1 MISVAFVL
9 CILLFLWS
17 KDITI
22 YPVYFIENNLG
33 CLDLTTSDWIIDT
46 VISSTSLLLQLGFR
60 LYLKYV
66 KKMDES
72 NDLISLK
79 LIVFLICSY
88 LSVVI
93 FPLPTNASS
102 YTIPFFLSFS
112 ISPTI
117 ILFNHSGLNQ
127 FFMEN
132 HPSFQA
138 ATSAVWH
145 LMVQSYFK
153 CKNLLSTS
161 WDFLQENV
169 LNICRSNQVQP
180 YPISE

>member
-1 MISVAFVL
+1 M
-9 CILLFLWS
+9 
-17 KDITI
+17 
-22 YPVYFIENNLG
+22 
-33 CLDLTTSDWIIDT
+33 DLTSFDWIIDT
-46 VISSTSLLLQLGFR
+46 AMSCTSLILQLGFR

-79 LIVFLICSY
+79 LIVFSICSY
-88 LSVVI
+88 LIGVI
-93 FPLPTNASS
+93 FPLPTNAQSV
-102 YTIPFFLSFS
+102 TIPFFLSYS

-138 ATSAVWH
+138 ATFAVWH
-145 LMVQSYFK
+145 LMVQSYFQ
-153 CKNLLSTS
+153 CKNGLSTS
-161 WDFLQENV
+161 WYSLQENV

-180 YPISE
+180 FPILNK

>member
-1 MISVAFVL
+1 MF
-9 CILLFLWS
+9 LLS
-17 KDITI
+17 KDVTI

-33 CLDLTTSDWIIDT
+33 CADFTTSDWIIDT

-79 LIVFLICSY
+79 LIIFSICSY
-88 LSVVI
+88 LSSVI
-93 FPLPTNASS
+93 FPLPTNAQSV
-102 YTIPFFLSFS
+102 TIPFFLSYS
-112 ISPTI
+112 IPPTM

-127 FFMEN
+127 FFMKN

-138 ATSAVWH
+138 ATSAIWH
-145 LMVQSYFK
+145 LLVQSYFK
-153 CKNLLSTS
+153 SKNVLSTS
-161 WDFLQENV
+161 WYSLQENV